1 MEAPKRILDY
11 LKILEVLT
19 GEEAYAAGGAARDLF
34 HGQEPK
40 DYDIFIPKLTNNPG
54 KVYSCMRGSGLSVP
68 VFEPVYGEGGRDEKY
83 LGVIRQMVTD
93 HMGIGFVQDGR
104 GNMVREPMPPEGR
117 VRYKLYDIDIVFR
130 DLEVETIE
138 EVVADFDANF
148 NLYWFGS
155 DGVIHWLED
164 AVHTKGEIEIY
175 DSSNRSP
182 EYYRRVIKKL
192 GVYNV

>member
-19 GEEAYAAGGAARDLF
+19 GEKAYVAGGAARDLF
-34 HGQEPK
+34 HGQGPK
-40 DYDIFIPKLTNNPG
+40 DYDIFIPKLTNNPA
-54 KVYSCMRGSGLSVP
+54 KVYSFLRGSGLSVP
-68 VFEPVYGEGGRDEKY
+68 LFEPVYGEDGRDKKY
-83 LGVIRQMVTD
+83 LGVIRQIVTD
-93 HMGIGFVQDGR
+93 HFGVGFVQDEQ
-104 GNMVREPMPPEGR
+104 GNMRRERVEGR
-117 VRYKLYDIDIVFR
+117 APYKLYDIDIVFR

-138 EVVADFDANF
+138 EVVSDFDANF

-164 AVHTKGEIEIY
+164 AVHVKGEIEIY